1 MRDTAYTIW
10 FDRLSLPSVFLLT
23 VLFVLLSI
31 VVGAW
36 VGKLG
41 KRSPNHGEEPIGSVV
56 GATLGLLAFILA
68 FTFGMTASR
77 YDARK
82 QLLLEEV
89 NAIGT
94 TYLRAGLLSEPY
106 RSEVRDLL
114 REYVDLRVRLVAEPD
129 TIAQVIARSE
139 QIQSQ
144 LWSKVEQMT
153 AGTPPSVLQVLFIQS
168 LNDTIDLQTKRVT
181 VALQY
186 RVPATIWLGLYM
198 VALFAM
204 TAVGYQFAQSG
215 RRQLLAGIILALSF
229 SSVLTL
235 IADLDRAGEGT
246 VRLNQQPLYHLQT
259 QLHAAP

>member
-10 FDRLSLPSVFLLT
+10 FDRLPLPSVFLLT
-23 VLFVLLSI
+23 VLFVLLAI

-41 KRSPNHGEEPIGSVV
+41 KRSPDDGKEPIGSVV

-82 QLLLEEV
+82 ELLLEEV

-106 RSEVRDLL
+106 RSEARDLL
-114 REYVDLRVRLVAEPD
+114 REYVDLRVGLVTQPD
-129 TIAQVIARSE
+129 TLAHVIARSE

-144 LWSKVEQMT
+144 LWSEVEQMT

-168 LNDTIDLQTKRVT
+168 LNETIDLQTKRVT

-186 RVPATIWLGLYM
+186 RVPATIWLGLYL

-215 RRQLLAGIILALSF
+215 HRQLLAGLILALSF

-235 IADLDRAGEGT
+235 IADLDRAAEGT
-246 VRLNQQPLYHLQT
+246 VRLNQQPLYHLQK

>member
-1 MRDTAYTIW
+1 MRDAEYTVW
-10 FDRLSLPSVFLLT
+10 FDRLSLPLVFLLT
-23 VLFVLLSI
+23 VLFVLLAI
-31 VVGAW
+31 VVGAKIGAF
-36 VGKLG
+36 GKQSTHDG
-41 KRSPNHGEEPIGSVV
+41 KEAIGSVV

-94 TYLRAGLLSEPY
+94 TYLRAGLLPEPH
-106 RSEVRDLL
+106 RSQARSLL
-114 REYVDLRVRLVAEPD
+114 SEYVDLRVKGVEKADTVAH
-129 TIAQVIARSE
+129 VLARSE
-139 QIQSQ
+139 QIQGQ
-144 LWSKVEQMT
+144 LWSEVEQMNEL
-153 AGTPPSVLQVLFIQS
+153 TPVSVAQVLFIQS
-168 LNDTIDLQTKRVT
+168 LNDTIDLQTKRAT

-186 RVPATIWLGLYM
+186 RVPATIWVGLYL

-215 RRQLLAGIILALSF
+215 HRQLLASIMLALSF

-235 IADLDRAGEGT
+235 VADLDRAGEGT
-246 VRLNQQPLYHLQT
+246 VRLNQQPLYHLQE
-259 QLHAAP
+259 QLHASP